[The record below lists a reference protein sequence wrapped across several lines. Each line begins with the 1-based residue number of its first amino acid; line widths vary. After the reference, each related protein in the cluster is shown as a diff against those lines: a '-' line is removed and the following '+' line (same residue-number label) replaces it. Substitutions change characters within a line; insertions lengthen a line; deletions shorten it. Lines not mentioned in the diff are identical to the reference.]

1 MKKNDFQRLA
11 DYSEKVRNSTL
22 KRLINIPA
30 GKENFK
36 VSDISMTVA
45 DIAHHL
51 ILCDKAYLALLRT
64 RRLEKN
70 LGKNNN
76 IKINSRDE
84 YDVLIK
90 KLEELKIKRRDFILS
105 LNNENINTKIEV
117 DSLEGIGEEDLGSLL
132 YRMLDHETHHRG
144 TLAAYL
150 NIINSK

>member
-1 MKKNDFQRLA
+1 MVFKRWKKNDFQRLA

-30 GKENFK
+30 GKENFRI
-36 VSDISMTVA
+36 SDISMTVA

-51 ILCDKAYLALLRT
+51 ILCDEAYLSLLRT

-76 IKINSRDE
+76 VEINSRNE

-90 KLEELKIKRRDFILS
+90 KLEELKIKKS
-105 LNNENINTKIEV
+105 
-117 DSLEGIGEEDLGSLL
+117 
-132 YRMLDHETHHRG
+132 
-144 TLAAYL
+144 TLIYS
-150 NIINSK
+150 IKSIK